1 MTLDSFF
8 EVASELD
15 SKLQFTQEQWR
26 HIIDIAFQLDSQFTN
41 TAKHFYCDMLEF
53 DYEDCEDLLI
63 DIEMGDGDALDR
75 FADDIS
81 YYFNED

>member
-8 EVASELD
+8 EVASGLD

-41 TAKHFYCDMLEF
+41 TAKCFYCDLLGF
-53 DYEDCEDLLI
+53 DYEDCEDLLS
-63 DIEMGDGDALDR
+63 DIEMGNDDALNR
-75 FADDIS
+75 FANDVS
-81 YYFNED
+81 YYFNN

>member
-8 EVASELD
+8 EVASGLD

-41 TAKHFYCDMLEF
+41 TAKCFYCDLLCF
-53 DYEDCEDLLI
+53 DYEDCEDLLA
-63 DIEMGDGDALDR
+63 DIEMDNGDALDR
-75 FADDIS
+75 FANDVS
-81 YYFNED
+81 YYFNN